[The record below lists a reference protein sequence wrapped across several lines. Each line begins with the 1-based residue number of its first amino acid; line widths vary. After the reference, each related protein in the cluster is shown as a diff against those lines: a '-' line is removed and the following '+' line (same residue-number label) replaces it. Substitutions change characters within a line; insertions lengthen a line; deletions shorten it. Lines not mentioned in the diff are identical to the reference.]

1 MPYSSKQDLIDS
13 VGKQDLIEYTDEEG
27 TQTIDDRKLAKAGET
42 ADTMID
48 SALRGRYTVPLVPIP
63 PTTEIPADIKEL
75 SIDLTIYI
83 LAKNHYRKELPP
95 AIRDRYANASAY
107 LAKLA
112 DGRIKLEQV
121 TPAPTAATE
130 SPIRANKRTRV
141 FTDDLLGRFT

>member
-1 MPYSSKQDLIDS
+1 MYSSNQDLIDS

-27 TQTIDDRKLAKAGET
+27 THTIDDVKLAKAGET

-48 SALRGRYTVPLVPIP
+48 SALRSRYTVPLVPILP
-63 PTTEIPADIKEL
+63 ATTVPADIKEL

-83 LAKNHYRKELPP
+83 LAKNHYKRELPP

-112 DGRIKLEQV
+112 DGKIKLEQV
-121 TPAPTAATE
+121 TEAPTVVTD
-130 SPIRANKRTRV
+130 SPIRSNKRTRV